1 MELRQL
7 EYFLAV
13 CRELHFT
20 RAAEKLGIAQP
31 SLSQQIRLLEHEMGT
46 PLFDRIG
53 KRIALTEAGGL
64 LQTHALHVF
73 HELAQARAA
82 IGELQGLKRGTLKIG
97 ALPTAASDLLPP
109 ALAKFHAR
117 YPTIELSVQGARTG
131 EIVDLLIRNEL
142 DLGIIMRAG
151 TAEDMEAFETIPL
164 YREELVFVV
173 PQDHP
178 LTECRALPLEALQ
191 DAPVI
196 LFPDSYV
203 LRQVLDEACGKLG
216 FEPRPVLE
224 TTTTEA
230 VLRLVATGLGISMVP
245 ASALRASD
253 NAAVRAIPVEGAAI
267 ATEMALIY
275 RKHKH
280 LCAASRAFI
289 RELNAAVEERGGA

>member
-7 EYFLAV
+7 EYFLAI

-53 KRIALTEAGGL
+53 KKIALTEAGGL

-82 IGELQGLKRGTLKIG
+82 IGELQGLKRGALKIG
-97 ALPTAASDLLPP
+97 ALQAAASDLLPP

-117 YPTIELSVQGARTG
+117 YPTIELSVQAARTSD
-131 EIVDLLIRNEL
+131 IVDLLIRNEL

-151 TAEDMEAFETIPL
+151 MAEDMEAFETIPL

-173 PQDHP
+173 PLGHP
-178 LTECRALPLEALQ
+178 LTDRQALPLEALQ
-191 DAPVI
+191 DTPAI
-196 LFPDSYV
+196 LFPASYV
-203 LRQVLDEACGKLG
+203 LRQLLVEACVKLG

-224 TTTTEA
+224 TTSTEA

-245 ASALRASD
+245 ASAIRSSD
-253 NAAVRAIPVEGAAI
+253 GAAIRAIPVEGAALT
-267 ATEMALIY
+267 TEIALIY

-289 RELNAAVEERGGA
+289 HELNAAVKERSGT